1 MAFKI
6 ADAYVSISQRGM
18 KGVSSAMS
26 RLGKQTYSLGS
37 MFSSAAGSLALLGAG
52 AGVAGLASLSAQAEQ
67 TAVAFEVMLGSGE
80 AATEMIQKLTD
91 FSASTPFSLPGLQ
104 EAAKTLLNFSVP
116 AGEVMDDINMISN
129 IAAGN
134 ENKMKSIAL
143 VFGQIASTGRLM
155 GQDLLQ
161 LINAGFNPLQ
171 LISQRT
177 GESMAELK
185 KRMEDGNIGFSEVRQ
200 AFADATSEG
209 GKFYQMNEKQSQTVA
224 GLWSTL
230 KDNILLSLRDIMDGA
245 FVAFDLKGALAN
257 AIEGVKVFRDYLGFF
272 FDNVGTLAALGVEHV
287 KLFADNSVEQVK
299 TWATNAVELASW
311 FADNWRDI
319 FADIGNATMAVFSNL
334 GHNVTAAF
342 KNTQSEL
349 SALYLRAQAFLTGT
363 SDSMLQQQ
371 LDELRSMQGQPM
383 EFKGLLDGFESQ
395 IKELPKLTQ
404 AEIKDTNPTIE
415 ALKDQLKIRPEVDA
429 QSALDQLPS
438 GQVQDSTKSALGDSA
453 KRQQS
458 QVMDAASLVSSIQQG
473 ALSKQ
478 EQLQKTANGIL
489 GGIQQAL
496 TQDGIKIQNTGPAT
510 AG

>member
-26 RLGKQTYSLGS
+26 RLSKQTFSLGS

-52 AGVAGLASLSAQAEQ
+52 AGVAGLASLSVQAEQ

-80 AATEMIQKLTD
+80 AATAMIKQLTD
-91 FSASTPFSLPGLQ
+91 FSANTPFSLPGLQ
-104 EAAKTLLNFSVP
+104 DAAKTLLNFSVP
-116 AGEVMDDINMISN
+116 ANEIMEDIDMISN

-134 ENKMKSIAL
+134 EEKMKSLAL

-177 GESMAELK
+177 GESMADLK
-185 KRMEDGNIGFSEVRQ
+185 KRMEDGNIGFQEVRQ

-209 GKFYQMNEKQSQTVA
+209 GKFYNMNQKQSQTVG

-245 FVAFDLKGALAN
+245 FEAFDLKGALAS
-257 AIEGVKVFRDYLGFF
+257 AIEGVKTFRDYLSFF
-272 FDNVGTLAALGVEHV
+272 FDNVGTLSALGVEHI
-287 KLFADNSVEQVK
+287 KLFASNSMEQVK
-299 TWATNAVELASW
+299 TWATNAVELAKW
-311 FADNWRDI
+311 FGDNWRDI
-319 FADIGNATMAVFSNL
+319 FADIGNATVAVFKNL
-334 GHNVTAAF
+334 GHNVLAAF
-342 KNTQSEL
+342 TNIQNQIAGLFLK
-349 SALYLRAQAFLTGT
+349 AQAFLTGT
-363 SDSMLQQQ
+363 SDSVLQDQ
-371 LDELRSMQGQPM
+371 LDELRAMQGQPM

-404 AEIKDTNPTIE
+404 AEIQSTNPTIE

-429 QSALDQLPS
+429 QAAIDALPS
-438 GQVQDSTKSALGDSA
+438 GKIQDSTKADS
-453 KRQQS
+453 KKQS
-458 QVMDAASLVSSIQQG
+458 QSLDASSLVSSIQRS

-478 EQLQKTANGIL
+478 EQLQTKANGLL
-489 GGIQQAL
+489 GGIKQAL
-496 TQDGIKIQNTGPAT
+496 TQDGIKVQNSGPAT